1 MLVRDLVQVSSRRLA
16 GLPVGVWLVASA
28 VPLVLLALAG
38 SYGFHR
44 DEMYFI
50 LAGRHPDFG
59 YVDQPP
65 LTPLLSA
72 AATQLLGTSPVAIRI
87 LPALVGA
94 LGILVCASMARR
106 FGAGATGQVLAAV
119 VLGGSF
125 WLGLCHLDAT
135 ATFDT
140 FAWTLALW
148 ILIELMAAPSSERR
162 WRAWLALGLVM
173 GIALE
178 NKTLPVFLAAGLAG
192 AVIVYRRWDILRSP
206 GLWLAIAVSLAIW
219 APNLIWQA
227 QHGFPQMA
235 MAQHL
240 AEQRSGV
247 AERLTQIVDLAL
259 LSGPLLWPVPA
270 AGLIWLLRAPE
281 ARSWRPIG
289 AAFLLNLVLML
300 VTGGKSYYSAGFIPV
315 LIAGGSVGLERRL
328 AAFSPA
334 GRWLRF
340 GPVAATSTLVVA
352 LVALPLIPPR
362 QLHTTIVP
370 ELYPESVSQL
380 GWPEM
385 ARQVEGVVARLSE
398 PERAHSAIIASNY
411 GVYGA
416 LELFGHDL
424 PPVYSGHNSVWYWGR
439 PNEDTNTVIFVAV
452 SLRYASSM
460 FSDCRI
466 MATIDNGYDLPS
478 LEQGSDIV
486 VCSNMGTPW
495 SVLWP
500 MLKHVD

>member
-1 MLVRDLVQVSSRRLA
+1 MLVRNLASLSSRRLA

-28 VPLVLLALAG
+28 VPIVLLALAG

-72 AATQLLGTSPVAIRI
+72 AATQLLGTSPLAIRI

-94 LGILVCASMARR
+94 LGILICASMARR
-106 FGAGATGQVLAAV
+106 FGAGATGQILAAA

-148 ILIELMAAPSSERR
+148 ILIELLAAPSSERR
-162 WRAWLALGLVM
+162 WGAWLALGLVM

-178 NKTLPVFLAAGLAG
+178 NKTLPVFLAASLAG
-192 AVIVYRRWDILRSP
+192 GVIVYRRWEILRSP
-206 GLWLAIAVSLAIW
+206 GLWLAVAVSLAIW

-227 QHGFPQMA
+227 QHGFPQIA

-247 AERLTQIVDLAL
+247 AERLTQIVDLGL
-259 LSGPLLWPVPA
+259 LSGPLLWPVPV

-289 AAFLLNLVLML
+289 AAFLLNLVLMFL
-300 VTGGKSYYSAGFIPV
+300 TSGKSYYSAGFVPV
-315 LIAGGSVGLERRL
+315 LIAAGSVGLERRL
-328 AAFSPA
+328 AGFSPA

-340 GPVAATSTLVVA
+340 GPVALASTLIVA

-362 QLHTTIVP
+362 QLHTTVVP
-370 ELYPESVSQL
+370 ELYPESVSQI

-385 ARQVEGVVARLSE
+385 ARQTEGVVARLSE
-398 PERAHSAIIASNY
+398 SERSHSAIIASNY

-416 LELFGHDL
+416 LELFGRDL
-424 PPVYSGHNSVWYWGR
+424 PPVYSGQNSVWYWGR
-439 PNEDTNTVIFVAV
+439 PSDDTTTVVFVAYHLAYV
-452 SLRYASSM
+452 SSM

-478 LEQGSDIV
+478 LEQHSDIV